1 MIRNATLLVAL
12 ALTLGFPGL
21 SHSADVVA
29 AKALPEKSLYQL
41 SSQWQT
47 DDHRSL
53 KLAELRGKPRLVAM
67 FFSQCE
73 SVCPM
78 LVGQLKMLEQ
88 NFPDDLK
95 RQFGFVLISF
105 DIARDSAKALAD
117 YRAHMGLS
125 PDRWLLLRGNADDTR
140 ELAFLLG
147 VDYQPGGKG
156 QIDHNGLIAL
166 LDSEGRIVTTVS
178 RIEDRKAFLQ
188 TMRSMKAN
196 P

>member
-1 MIRNATLLVAL
+1 MIRIPFKITALCL
-12 ALTLGFPGL
+12 ALGLPGL
-21 SHSADVVA
+21 SHSADGGN
-29 AKALPEKSLYQL
+29 KPPLPEKSIYQL
-41 SSQWQT
+41 SSSWKT
-47 DDHRSL
+47 DDQKSL
-53 KLAELRGKPRLVAM
+53 QLAELRGKPRLMAM

-78 LVGQLKMLEQ
+78 LIGQLKLLEQ
-88 NFPDDLK
+88 NLPEDLK
-95 RQFGFVLISF
+95 RKFGFVLVSF
-105 DIARDSAKALAD
+105 DIARDSLQALVD

-147 VDYQPGGKG
+147 IDYQPGGKG
-156 QIDHNGLIAL
+156 QIDHNGLIVL
-166 LDSEGRIVTTVS
+166 LDSEGRIVTSVS
-178 RIEDRKAFLQ
+178 RIEDRNAFMQ